1 MPFPPPP
8 AVALS
13 STGKPIASAASRIS
27 SSVRGPA
34 VPGTSGTAA
43 ARISAFADA
52 LSPSRSI
59 TSGEGPTNTRSLSAQ
74 ARAKAGFSARKP

>member
-1 MPFPPPP
+1 MPLPPPP

-13 STGKPIASAASRIS
+13 RTGKPIASAASRIS
-27 SSVRGPA
+27 SSDAAPS
-34 VPGTSGTAA
+34 VPGTSGTPA

-59 TSGEGPTNTRSLSAQ
+59 TSGEGPTNTRSFSAH
-74 ARAKAGFSARKP
+74 ARAKAGFSARNP